1 MNSPLAART
10 WIHTF
15 EGALPAG
22 FLLRQRYPDRWLR
35 IHSLPESKRY
45 PGCPT
50 EYEELLNRHN
60 TVAAYVLGEGN
71 QCSVFVTRFGENREW
86 SDSNLSSLMG
96 GIPTHAF
103 ASEDLDEPM
112 QFFSQQVTWRR
123 SAFDALICAVA
134 EEKTGPILF
143 VNTATQSIY
152 APYDGGADLFF
163 PSSAAVAAARAQFR
177 SWLSAREDGL

>member
-1 MNSPLAART
+1 MNSPLAAQT
-10 WIHTF
+10 WMHTF

-45 PGCPT
+45 PA

-60 TVAAYVLGEGN
+60 TVAAYALGEGN
-71 QCSVFVTRFGENREW
+71 QCSLFVTRFGENREW

-103 ASEDLDEPM
+103 ASEDPDEPM
-112 QFFSQQVTWRR
+112 QFFALQVTWRR
-123 SAFDALICAVA
+123 SAFDKLICAVA
-134 EEKTGPILF
+134 DDQTGPILF
-143 VNTATQSIY
+143 ANTAAKSIY

-163 PSSAAVAAARAQFR
+163 PSSAAVATARVQFR

>member
-1 MNSPLAART
+1 MNSPLVAQS
-10 WIHTF
+10 WMHTF

-22 FLLRQRYPDRWLR
+22 VLLRQRYSDRWLR

-45 PGCPT
+45 PDSPA

-60 TVAAYVLGEGN
+60 TVASYALGQGSQCVL
-71 QCSVFVTRFGENREW
+71 FVARFGKNQVW
-86 SDSNLSSLMG
+86 SNENLSSLIG

-103 ASEDLDEPM
+103 ASEDPDEPM
-112 QFFSQQVTWRR
+112 QFFALQVTWRR
-123 SAFDALICAVA
+123 TAFDSLIRAVA
-134 EEKTGPILF
+134 DDQTGPILF
-143 VNTATQSIY
+143 ANTAAQSIY

-163 PSSAAVAAARAQFR
+163 PSLAAAGAAGVQFR